1 MGSRILAG
9 RYELSDKIGEGGM
22 AVVFKAKDR
31 LLNRHVAIK
40 ILKPE
45 FTKDPVFIES
55 FRRESQTAAG
65 LVHPNIVNV
74 YDVGKEGNIYY
85 IVMEYIDG
93 KPLSELIRESGPL
106 EPRRA
111 AAIAKQAASAL
122 AEAHKHQL
130 IHRDI
135 KPHNIL
141 LTSDGVAKIS
151 DFGIAKALSTGTLA
165 GSGKETVMGSV
176 HYFSPEQ
183 ARGGYVDEK
192 SDIYSLGI
200 VLYEMLTG
208 KVPFDG
214 DTAVAVAVKH
224 MNEDIVPPSTHNPDI
239 PADLED
245 IVMRATSKLQIN
257 RYRSAEEMI
266 TALNFI
272 KYSKPVAPLASAG
285 GRSGASDP
293 SAAAQE
299 GEGGAENADGATGK
313 KSKKAKKKVAI
324 RPEKMALAVL
334 AILLAIPASGFI
346 YKAMRGGG
354 GEQSVV
360 QVPDLVG
367 LTYEE
372 ALEALE
378 PNDLQLD
385 IDMELPSNIYEDG
398 LIMSQT
404 PKAEADVKKGTT
416 VRVNISRGQVD
427 GTVPSIVGKPLSGAK
442 YILETYGY
450 KVSSVSEIHSD
461 DVPAG
466 IVISQKPAKGTV
478 LAAGGTVSLQVSL
491 GPEFGEFEVVDL
503 RGKSLEEAEMILE
516 SLGLSVG
523 AVTYIANAYIEEGH
537 VVSHNPGPGTVVLE
551 PIEVDLVIS
560 KSASTPAPVPPQPGG
575 EEGEMNSVAIP
586 LDFSKASKEDF
597 LLTVN
602 VADGVFDPRTPINKE
617 PRSRSDGSEVISV
630 SGAGRNGVVKV
641 WYDNDLVYNLK
652 VDFQSREVI

>member
-111 AAIAKQAASAL
+111 ATIAKQAASAL

-224 MNEDIVPPSTHNPDI
+224 MNEEIVPPSVHNPDI

-285 GRSGASDP
+285 GRNGASDP
-293 SAAAQE
+293 SVAAQE
-299 GEGGAENADGATGK
+299 GEGGAENADGAAGK
-313 KSKKAKKKVAI
+313 KSKKAK
-324 RPEKMALAVL
+324 
-334 AILLAIPASGFI
+334 
-346 YKAMRGGG
+346 
-354 GEQSVV
+354 
-360 QVPDLVG
+360 
-367 LTYEE
+367 
-372 ALEALE
+372 
-378 PNDLQLD
+378 
-385 IDMELPSNIYEDG
+385 
-398 LIMSQT
+398 
-404 PKAEADVKKGTT
+404 
-416 VRVNISRGQVD
+416 
-427 GTVPSIVGKPLSGAK
+427 
-442 YILETYGY
+442 
-450 KVSSVSEIHSD
+450 
-461 DVPAG
+461 
-466 IVISQKPAKGTV
+466 
-478 LAAGGTVSLQVSL
+478 
-491 GPEFGEFEVVDL
+491 
-503 RGKSLEEAEMILE
+503 
-516 SLGLSVG
+516 
-523 AVTYIANAYIEEGH
+523 
-537 VVSHNPGPGTVVLE
+537 
-551 PIEVDLVIS
+551 
-560 KSASTPAPVPPQPGG
+560 
-575 EEGEMNSVAIP
+575 
-586 LDFSKASKEDF
+586 
-597 LLTVN
+597 
-602 VADGVFDPRTPINKE
+602 
-617 PRSRSDGSEVISV
+617 
-630 SGAGRNGVVKV
+630 
-641 WYDNDLVYNLK
+641 
-652 VDFQSREVI
+652 